1 MNIGDEVTVN
11 AKVIGLSESGNPI
24 IQFSSGVRVLVKK
37 EDINTVIMDE
47 KSKSC
52 SNCKY
57 SKRATSQEPCCRCDI
72 HDNPFFERK
81 E

>member
-37 EDINTVIMDE
+37 EDINTVIPATKWDE
-47 KSKSC
+47 WVREKVKTIR
-52 SNCKY
+52 N
-57 SKRATSQEPCCRCDI
+57 
-72 HDNPFFERK
+72 
-81 E
+81 

>member
-37 EDINTVIMDE
+37 EDINTIRPAMSWDGVVD
-47 KSKSC
+47 
-52 SNCKY
+52 
-57 SKRATSQEPCCRCDI
+57 KRKGE
-72 HDNPFFERK
+72 
-81 E
+81 

>member
-37 EDINTVIMDE
+37 EDINTIRPATRWDGVD
-47 KSKSC
+47 KR
-52 SNCKY
+52 NC
-57 SKRATSQEPCCRCDI
+57 
-72 HDNPFFERK
+72 
-81 E
+81 